1 MPRQQSPEPMEDVEY
16 CREVESYLCRKNGGH
31 LVRIVGPAFETV
43 CKWSEQGVPLKIVFR
58 GIDRCVDRANARGG
72 RRRPLRIEFCEADV
86 HAAFDDWR
94 RALGIGTAGG
104 AGTAVGAGF
113 SRPMQVSETA
123 DEFDDPGA
131 PRKGSL
137 PAHIARSVARL
148 LAVKS
153 EPPDPAFDDTISR
166 AIRELDALA
175 ASTRNA
181 RGDVRT
187 KAIEQLA
194 VLDAELIAAARTRV
208 DAAAAE
214 ALRREADA
222 ELAGFANRMSADAR
236 DRARQLAFE
245 RLLRES
251 LNLPV
256 LTYE

>member
-1 MPRQQSPEPMEDVEY
+1 MEDVEY
-16 CREVESYLCRKNGGH
+16 CREIESYLCRKNGGH
-31 LVRIVGPAFETV
+31 LVRIVGPAFESV
-43 CKWSEQGVPLKIVFR
+43 CKWLEQGVPLKIVFR
-58 GIDRCVDRANARGG
+58 GIDRCVDRANARGR

-86 HAAFDDWR
+86 LAAFDDWR
-94 RALGIGTAGG
+94 RALGVSA
-104 AGTAVGAGF
+104 
-113 SRPMQVSETA
+113 SQVSETG
-123 DEFDDPGA
+123 EESDDPA
-131 PRKGSL
+131 ASRKGSL

-153 EPPDPAFDDTISR
+153 EPPDPAFDETIVR
-166 AIRELDALA
+166 AIHRLDALA
-175 ASTRNA
+175 ASAKNA

-194 VLDAELIAAARTRV
+194 ALDAEIIQAARTRV

-222 ELAGFANRMSADAR
+222 ELAGFASRMTPDAR